1 MKKLKVL
8 TALFIALMMVLT
20 ACGGGKTDTTSDS
33 GANGGDNTTGKE
45 ETSDLDRPPEEDEAA
60 AIDLGGR
67 KIRMAAWWDLKPA
80 GNTAGE
86 KASLEKRAEL
96 EKKYNFKFEYL
107 NVPFGEYWDKF
118 TTTVL
123 AGEPFADILI
133 MEYKRAI
140 VPAKQGQL
148 LPLREFTNPTN
159 DINNEQKIVRKLPP
173 LGGEEYAFGNPGVSV
188 VGMHYN
194 RDVFKRLGLP
204 DLQELYNKGEWT
216 WEKFLEIAKLATR
229 DTDNDGKIDVYGFS
243 GSAFD
248 VARHFAA
255 SNGIAFVDPNS
266 LEDTSDDPRM
276 VETLEFVN
284 RLYNVENVVKTKS
297 GNKME
302 WTELDTF
309 KDGDVAMS
317 IQYDWSIGDLTFEAG
332 VVPVPL
338 GPQGTPQYTY
348 ANAALNGWFIPKGVE
363 QPNIVYQIF
372 EEMSNLPPTEEY
384 LGQDWLE
391 SRYKTEEDIQMGIE
405 HINGT
410 GMIFIEEGIPDYPF
424 FSIIDEIIV
433 QNQSVT
439 ATLEKY
445 KAQAQAALDKV
456 TAK

>member
-33 GANGGDNTTGKE
+33 GANGGDNTSGKE